1 MDSGDGNTRGG
12 GVLSCYDD
20 VNITDSRNI
29 LYSQLLRSQFD
40 SLVHDH
46 ISTTEPKTRPVRRDD
61 AKRAPGQ
68 NDSNE

>member
-1 MDSGDGNTRGG
+1 MIRAV

-29 LYSQLLRSQFD
+29 LYSLLLRFQFD

-46 ISTTEPKTRPVRRDD
+46 ISSTKPKTCPVRRDD
-61 AKRAPGQ
+61 TKRALGQ